1 MSIIYERPKDMH
13 QMAHYQLEKIYSYLD
28 ERSDCIDPASNEYWG
43 LQQAYEF
50 SQEFAKNWVTI
61 DVRTMQYD
69 EIKLLVAVAC
79 YLEKEKQDKAK
90 EQ

>member
-1 MSIIYERPKDMH
+1 MH